1 MKAVHKEFIETCM
14 RSHMSYR
21 DSNGLLV
28 ADVYLNYLDHLL
40 EGVPEA
46 TKQAIRVFL
55 YEADK
60 VISLE
65 AITRA
70 KRKLQEIHP
79 ELRGESYG
87 RRKRKAKQVAE
98 GINTENYHEVL

>member
-1 MKAVHKEFIETCM
+1 MKEVHKEYIEILL
-14 RSHMSYR
+14 RHHEAYR
-21 DSNGLLV
+21 DSNALV
-28 ADVYLNYLDHLL
+28 VWDTYEQYLGHTL

-46 TKQAIRVFL
+46 TKSLIRNFL
-55 YEADK
+55 FEADR
-60 VISLE
+60 ILSLE